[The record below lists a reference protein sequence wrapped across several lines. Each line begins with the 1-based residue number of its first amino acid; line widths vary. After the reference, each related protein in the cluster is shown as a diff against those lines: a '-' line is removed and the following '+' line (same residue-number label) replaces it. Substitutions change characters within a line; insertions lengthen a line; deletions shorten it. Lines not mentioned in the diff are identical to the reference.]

1 MIWKFLVFASTILI
15 QWREVTAAAKPNIL
29 LIVMD
34 DLGWND
40 TSYKGS
46 DIPTPTID
54 KLANEGVRLQ
64 QYYVQRLCSPTR
76 SAILTGRYPY
86 HNGLADGVIL
96 AGHPYGLPLNQTT
109 VANELKR
116 GGYATH
122 MVGKWHLGMCMYVYV
137 GVHPNLQGI

>member
-86 HNGLADGVIL
+86 HNGLAGGVIL

-109 VANELKR
+109 IANELKR

-122 MVGKWHLGMCMYVYV
+122 TW
-137 GVHPNLQGI
+137 